1 MCSKKKSLNK
11 TSNYA
16 LYSNKDEKKENFVGK
31 VRSNF
36 LGTEFLFYDTGV
48 NPKDSKVFGD

>member
-16 LYSNKDEKKENFVGK
+16 IYSNKDEKKENFVGK